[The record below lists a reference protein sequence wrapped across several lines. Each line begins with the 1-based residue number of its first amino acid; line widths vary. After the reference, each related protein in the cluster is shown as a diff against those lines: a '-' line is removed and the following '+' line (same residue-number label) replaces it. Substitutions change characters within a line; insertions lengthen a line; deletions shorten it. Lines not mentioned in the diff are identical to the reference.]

1 MRQAARAIVVKDNQ
15 LLVMRRQKF
24 GQEYDTLPGGNV
36 SISASAEDSLV
47 KELLEE
53 TSIHVS
59 NPRQVFI
66 EHAGD
71 PYGDQLIYKCDYENG
86 EPAVQPD
93 SDEAKLNDMGQNI
106 HMPLWVSLEELAA
119 SSDALPFR
127 SERLKQHILNAEANG
142 YSNEIVEFW
151 PAHN

>member
-36 SISASAEDSLV
+36 SISASAEESLV
-47 KELLEE
+47 KELFEE
-53 TSIHVS
+53 TSINVS
-59 NPRQVFI
+59 NPRLVFV

-71 PYGDQLIYKCDYENG
+71 PYGDQLIYKCDYEGG

-93 SDEAKLNDMGQNI
+93 SDEAKLNEMGQNI
-106 HMPLWVSLEELAA
+106 HTPLWVSLEELANA
-119 SSDALPFR
+119 DALPFR
-127 SERLKQHILNAEANG
+127 SERLKWHIIDVEANG
-142 YSNEIVEFW
+142 YSDEIVEFW
-151 PAHN
+151 PAHD